1 MLKYQ
6 ITFPEISSLAKE
18 SEANFENNLSFI
30 VSDLL
35 EKQPEVLLISGPSG
49 SGKTTSSKKIQD
61 ALAKEGKSSL
71 RLSLDDFFFDIKDRK
86 NKTTDL
92 ESIELLDIDLL
103 SYVVHQLASGEP
115 THIPTFDFGSQKRL
129 FDGKQKI
136 INKGDLLIVEG
147 IHALMPELVDM
158 FDDMK
163 YATLYIS
170 VEGSAEFE
178 DGFHIDGREIR
189 MMRRMVRDMQF
200 RDASPEYTLE
210 VWKGVVASEKVNI
223 EPYKDN
229 ADYVIDSFFAYE
241 PYVIKKLLIKAL
253 EKIDDDGEY
262 ASVKAEFLPFAKK
275 LSAAS
280 GALIPENSLLR
291 EFIG

>member
-1 MLKYQ
+1 MLSYQ
-6 ITFPEISSLAKE
+6 ITFPEISALARA
-18 SEANFENNLSFI
+18 SEARFENKLAEI
-30 VSDLL
+30 VEDLK
-35 EKQPEVLLISGPSG
+35 EKETEVLLISGPSG
-49 SGKTTSSKKIQD
+49 SGKTTSSRKIQD
-61 ALAKEGKSSL
+61 SLARMGRNSF

-115 THIPTFDFGSQKRL
+115 THIPSFDFGSQKRL

-136 INKGDLLIVEG
+136 ISKGDLLIVEG
-147 IHALMPELVDM
+147 IHALMPQLVDM

-178 DGFHIDGREIR
+178 DGLIIDGRNIR
-189 MMRRMVRDMQF
+189 MLRRMVRDMQF
-200 RDASPEYTLE
+200 RDAEPEYTLK

-223 EPYKDN
+223 EPYKEN
-229 ADYVIDSFFAYE
+229 AHYVIDSYFEYE
-241 PYVIKKLLIKAL
+241 PYVIKKQLLKAL
-253 EKIDDDGEY
+253 ERISDEGEY
-262 ASVKAEFLPFAKK
+262 AKVKQTFLPVVKK

-280 GALIPENSLLR
+280 GDLIPKDSLLR

>member
-1 MLKYQ
+1 ML
-6 ITFPEISSLAKE
+6 
-18 SEANFENNLSFI
+18 
-30 VSDLL
+30 
-35 EKQPEVLLISGPSG
+35 
-49 SGKTTSSKKIQD
+49 
-61 ALAKEGKSSL
+61 
-71 RLSLDDFFFDIKDRK
+71 LDDFFFDIKDRK

-115 THIPTFDFGSQKRL
+115 THIPSFDFGSQKRL

-136 INKGDLLIVEG
+136 ISKGDLLIVEG
-147 IHALMPELVDM
+147 IHALMPQLVDM

-178 DGFHIDGREIR
+178 DGLIIDGRNIR
-189 MMRRMVRDMQF
+189 MLRRMVRDMQF
-200 RDASPEYTLE
+200 RDAEPEYTLK

-223 EPYKDN
+223 EPYKEN
-229 ADYVIDSFFAYE
+229 AHYVIDSYFEYE
-241 PYVIKKLLIKAL
+241 PYVIKKQLLKAL
-253 EKIDDDGEY
+253 ERISDKGEY
-262 ASVKAEFLPFAKK
+262 AKVKQTFLPVVKK

-280 GALIPENSLLR
+280 GDLIPKDSLLR

>member
-1 MLKYQ
+1 MLSYQ
-6 ITFPEISSLAKE
+6 ITFPQISALAKQ
-18 SEANFENNLSFI
+18 SEAKFENKLAE
-30 VSDLL
+30 VVEDLL
-35 EKQPEVLLISGPSG
+35 ETSPEVLLISGPSG
-49 SGKTTSSKKIQD
+49 SGKTTTSKKIQD
-61 ALAKEGKSSL
+61 ALAKEGKDSF

-115 THIPTFDFGSQKRL
+115 THIPSFDFESQKRL

-178 DGFHIDGREIR
+178 DGLSVDGRDIR

-200 RDASPEYTLE
+200 RGAKPEYTLE
-210 VWKGVVASEKVNI
+210 IWKGVVASEKVNI
-223 EPYKDN
+223 EPYKEN
-229 ADYVIDSFFAYE
+229 AHYVIDSFFEYE
-241 PYVIKKLLIKAL
+241 PYVIKKQLLKAL
-253 EKIDDDGEY
+253 EMISDDGEY
-262 ASVKAEFLPFAKK
+262 ADVKEKYLPFAKK

-280 GALIPENSLLR
+280 GDLIPKDSLIR

>member
-1 MLKYQ
+1 MLSYQ
-6 ITFPEISSLAKE
+6 ITFPQISALAKA
-18 SEANFENNLSFI
+18 SEAKFENTLSEI
-30 VSDLL
+30 VEDLL
-35 EKQPEVLLISGPSG
+35 AKQPEVLLISGPSG
-49 SGKTTSSKKIQD
+49 SGKTTTSKKIQD
-61 ALAKEGKSSL
+61 ALAKNKRGSF

-115 THIPTFDFGSQKRL
+115 AHIPSFDFGTQKRL

-147 IHALMPELVDM
+147 IHALMPQLVDM

-170 VEGSAEFE
+170 VEGAAEFE
-178 DGFHIDGREIR
+178 DSLLIDGRDIR
-189 MMRRMVRDMQF
+189 MLRRMVRDMQF
-200 RDASPEYTLE
+200 RDASPEYTLG
-210 VWKGVVASEKVNI
+210 VWGGVVASEKVNI

-229 ADYVIDSFFAYE
+229 ADYIVDSFFEYE
-241 PYVIKKLLIKAL
+241 PYVIKKQLLKAL
-253 EKIDDDGEY
+253 EKISDEGEY
-262 ASVKAEFLPFAKK
+262 AEIKAKYLPFAKK

-280 GALIPENSLLR
+280 GDLIPKESLLR